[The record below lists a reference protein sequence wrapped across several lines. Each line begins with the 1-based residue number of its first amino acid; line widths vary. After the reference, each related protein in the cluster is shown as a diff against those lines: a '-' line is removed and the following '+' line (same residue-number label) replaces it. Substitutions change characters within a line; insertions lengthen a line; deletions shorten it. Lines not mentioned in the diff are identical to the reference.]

1 MFIYPDKSNVNTIVT
16 TKEMLNLLGPTKQL
30 KKDVQSIKSIEVK
43 NILTEKNTNL
53 KSSEQVKEIY
63 VIDIVLG
70 GNEVPYV
77 FLDAFNKYINFQVL
91 FRIHKEDEVKYIL
104 YLKKF
109 SANQFKVLKTFET
122 DWKKKEVCE
131 CKNFISLED
140 VFKSMIQYIT
150 SYKVRE
156 KESFDEFISRLDTI
170 NKIKKQIK
178 SKTRVMNAEKQPNIK
193 MKLNDEIKQMKKELQ
208 MLE

>member
-53 KSSEQVKEIY
+53 KSTEQVKEIY

-122 DWKKKEVCE
+122 DWQKKEVCE
-131 CKNFISLED
+131 WKNFISLED

-170 NKIKKQIK
+170 DKIKKQIE
-178 SKTRVMNAEKQPNIK
+178 SQTRVMNAEKQPNIK